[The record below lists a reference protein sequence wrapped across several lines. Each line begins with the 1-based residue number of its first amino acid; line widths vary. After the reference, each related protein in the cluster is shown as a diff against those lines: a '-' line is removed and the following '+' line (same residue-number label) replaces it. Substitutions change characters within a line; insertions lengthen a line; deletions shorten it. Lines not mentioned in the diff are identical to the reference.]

1 MAAPGKGLIVRHRS
15 LLILT
20 TALATGALTLT
31 ACGSRGEDK
40 SGDGSKTTVVIGL
53 DAPTTGELSA
63 LGLGIRNSAQL
74 AIDNAN
80 KTGEVKGI
88 TFKLEALD
96 DKALPNVGQQ
106 NTTKLAGDKDVLG
119 IVGPLNS
126 GVAQSMQQ
134 VSKQNNLTLISP
146 ANTTPDLTQGPA
158 WRKDKR
164 VRQFPTY
171 FRTATTDE
179 VQGAFDGQ
187 YAHEKMKAK
196 TAYVIDDQKTYG
208 VGLASSFKDQFT
220 KLGGKIVGTEHV
232 SPDDRDFKAVVSKVK
247 SKKPD
252 LVFYGGEYPASGPLS
267 QQLKDGGVTV
277 PLMGGDGMYSGD
289 YIKLNKKAQGD
300 YASSVGKPVE
310 ELPSARKFIA
320 DYKAAGFK
328 EAYEA
333 YGGSTYDATW
343 ALIQAVKQVAADNN
357 GKLPDDARA
366 KVVEAMNKVT
376 FDGVTG
382 KVAFDKYGDTT
393 NTMITAYQVDKGAW
407 KSRFS
412 AEFKKFDKS

>member
-1 MAAPGKGLIVRHRS
+1 MRHRS

-20 TALATGALTLT
+20 TAVTAGALTLS
-31 ACGSRGEDK
+31 ACGSRGENK

-74 AIDNAN
+74 AINNAN
-80 KTGEVKGI
+80 KAGEVKGV

-146 ANTTPDLTQGPA
+146 ANTTPDLTQGPD
-158 WRKDKR
+158 WRKNKR

-187 YAHEKMKAK
+187 YAWEKMKAK
-196 TAYVIDDQKTYG
+196 KVYIIDDQKTYG

-220 KLGGKIVGTEHV
+220 KLGGKVAGTEHV

-247 SKKPD
+247 SAKPD

-310 ELPSARKFIA
+310 ELPSAKKFIA

-333 YGGSTYDATW
+333 YGGSTYDSTW
-343 ALIQAVKQVAADNN
+343 AIIQAVKAVVGDNN
-357 GKLPDDARA
+357 GKLPDDARK
-366 KVVEAMNKVT
+366 KVVDAMNKVT

-382 KVAFDKYGDTT
+382 QIAFDKYGDTT

-407 KSRFS
+407 ASRFS

>member
-1 MAAPGKGLIVRHRS
+1 M
-15 LLILT
+15 LILT
-20 TALATGALTLT
+20 TAVATGALTLS
-31 ACGSRGEDK
+31 ACGSRGDDK

-80 KTGEVKGI
+80 KAGEVKGI

-146 ANTTPDLTQGPA
+146 ANTTPDLTQGKD
-158 WRKDKR
+158 WRQDKR
-164 VRQFPTY
+164 ARQFPTY

-187 YAHEKMKAK
+187 YAFEKMKAK
-196 TAYVIDDQKTYG
+196 KAYVIDDQKTYG

-220 KLGGKIVGTEHV
+220 KLGGKVVGTEHI

-247 SKKPD
+247 AKSPD

-277 PLMGGDGMYSGD
+277 PVMGGDGMYSAD

-310 ELPSARKFIA
+310 QLASAKKFIA

-343 ALIQAVKQVAADNN
+343 ALIQAVKAVVGDNG
-357 GKLPDDARA
+357 GKLPDDART
-366 KVVEAMNKVT
+366 KVVDAMNKVK

-382 KVAFDKYGDTT
+382 SIAFDKYGDTT

>member
-1 MAAPGKGLIVRHRS
+1 MRHRS

-20 TALATGALTLT
+20 TAVTAGALTLS
-31 ACGSRGEDK
+31 ACGSRGENK
-40 SGDGSKTTVVIGL
+40 SGDGKAAVVIGL

-80 KTGEVKGI
+80 KAGEVKGV

-146 ANTTPDLTQGPA
+146 ANTTPDLTQGPD

-187 YAHEKMKAK
+187 YAWEKVKAK
-196 TAYVIDDQKTYG
+196 KVYIIDDQKTYG

-220 KLGGKIVGTEHV
+220 KLGGKVAGSEHV

-247 SKKPD
+247 SAKPD

-310 ELPSARKFIA
+310 DLPSAKKFIA

-333 YGGSTYDATW
+333 YGGSAYDSTW
-343 ALIQAVKQVAADNN
+343 AVIQAVKAVVGANS
-357 GKLPDDARA
+357 GKLPDDARK
-366 KVVEAMNKVT
+366 KVVDAMNKVT

-382 KVAFDKYGDTT
+382 HIAFDKYGDTT

-407 KSRFS
+407 ASRFS

>member
-1 MAAPGKGLIVRHRS
+1 M
-15 LLILT
+15 LILT
-20 TALATGALTLT
+20 TAVTAGALTLS
-31 ACGSRGEDK
+31 ACGSRGDNK

-74 AIDNAN
+74 AINNAN
-80 KTGEVKGI
+80 KAGEVKGV

-146 ANTTPDLTQGPA
+146 ANTTPDLTQGPD
-158 WRKDKR
+158 WRKNKR
-164 VRQFPTY
+164 VRPFPTY

-187 YAHEKMKAK
+187 YAWEKVKAK
-196 TAYVIDDQKTYG
+196 KVYIIDDQKTYG

-220 KLGGKIVGTEHV
+220 KLGGKVAGTEHV

-247 SKKPD
+247 SAKPD

-310 ELPSARKFIA
+310 ELPSAKKFIA

-333 YGGSTYDATW
+333 YGGSTYDSTW
-343 ALIQAVKQVAADNN
+343 AIIQAVKSVVDANG
-357 GKLPDDARA
+357 GKLPDDARK
-366 KVVEAMNKVT
+366 KVVDAMNKVT

-382 KVAFDKYGDTT
+382 RVAFDKYGDTT

-407 KSRFS
+407 ASRFS

>member
-1 MAAPGKGLIVRHRS
+1 M
-15 LLILT
+15 LILT
-20 TALATGALTLT
+20 TAVTAGALTLS
-31 ACGSRGEDK
+31 ACGSRGDNK

-80 KTGEVKGI
+80 KAGEVKGV

-106 NTTKLAGDKDVLG
+106 NTTKLAGDEDVLG

-146 ANTTPDLTQGPA
+146 ANTTPDLTQGPD

-187 YAHEKMKAK
+187 YAYDKLKAK
-196 TAYVIDDQKTYG
+196 KAYIIDDQKTYG

-220 KLGGKIVGTEHV
+220 KLGGKIAGTEHV

-247 SKKPD
+247 SAKPD

-277 PLMGGDGMYSGD
+277 PLMGGDGMYSAD

-310 ELPSARKFIA
+310 ELPSAKKFIA

-343 ALIQAVKQVAADNN
+343 ALIQAVKSVVDDND
-357 GKLPDDARA
+357 GKLPDDARK
-366 KVVEAMNKVT
+366 KVTEAMNKVT

-382 KVAFDKYGDTT
+382 PVAFDKYGDTT
-393 NTMITAYQVDKGAW
+393 NTMITAYQVDKGDW
-407 KSRFS
+407 VSRYS
-412 AEFKKFDKS
+412 AEFK

>member
-1 MAAPGKGLIVRHRS
+1 M
-15 LLILT
+15 LILT
-20 TALATGALTLT
+20 TAVTAGALTLS
-31 ACGSRGEDK
+31 ACGSRGDNK

-80 KTGEVKGI
+80 KAGEVKGV

-146 ANTTPDLTQGPA
+146 ANTTPDLTQGPD
-158 WRKDKR
+158 WRKNKR

-187 YAHEKMKAK
+187 YASEKMKAK
-196 TAYVIDDQKTYG
+196 KVYIIDDQKTYG

-220 KLGGKIVGTEHV
+220 KLGGKVAGTEHV

-247 SKKPD
+247 SAKPD

-310 ELPSARKFIA
+310 ELPSAKKFIA

-333 YGGSTYDATW
+333 YGGSTYDSTW
-343 ALIQAVKQVAADNN
+343 AIIQAVKSVVADNG
-357 GKLPDDARA
+357 GKLPDDARK
-366 KVVEAMNKVT
+366 KVVDAMNKVT

-382 KVAFDKYGDTT
+382 RVAFDKYGDTT

-407 KSRFS
+407 ASRFS

>member
-1 MAAPGKGLIVRHRS
+1 M
-15 LLILT
+15 LILT
-20 TALATGALTLT
+20 TAVATGALTLS
-31 ACGSRGEDK
+31 ACGSRGADNK
-40 SGDGSKTTVVIGL
+40 SGDGKTTVVIGL

-80 KTGEVKGI
+80 KAGEVKGV

-146 ANTTPDLTQGPA
+146 ANTTPDLTQGPD
-158 WRKDKR
+158 WRKNKR

-187 YAHEKMKAK
+187 YAYEKLK
-196 TAYVIDDQKTYG
+196 TKKAYVIDDQKTYG

-247 SKKPD
+247 SAKPD

-310 ELPSARKFIA
+310 ELPSAKKFIA

-343 ALIQAVKQVAADNN
+343 ALIQAVKAVVGDNG
-357 GKLPDDARA
+357 GKLPDDARK
-366 KVVEAMNKVT
+366 KVSDAMNKVS

-382 KVAFDKYGDTT
+382 PVAFDKFGDTT

-407 KSRFS
+407 ASRFS

>member
-1 MAAPGKGLIVRHRS
+1 VRHRS

-20 TALATGALTLT
+20 TAVTAGALTLS
-31 ACGSRGEDK
+31 ACGSRGENK
-40 SGDGSKTTVVIGL
+40 SGDGKTTVVIGL

-80 KTGEVKGI
+80 KTGEVKGV

-146 ANTTPDLTQGPA
+146 ANTTPDLTQGPD
-158 WRKDKR
+158 WRKNKR

-187 YAHEKMKAK
+187 YAWEKMKAK
-196 TAYVIDDQKTYG
+196 KVYIIDDQKTYG

-220 KLGGKIVGTEHV
+220 KLGGKVAGSEHV

-247 SKKPD
+247 SAKPD

-277 PLMGGDGMYSGD
+277 PLMGGDGMYSAD

-310 ELPSARKFIA
+310 ELPSAKKFIA

-333 YGGSTYDATW
+333 YGGSTYDSTW
-343 ALIQAVKQVAADNN
+343 AIIQAVKAVVGDNG
-357 GKLPDDARA
+357 GKLPDDARK
-366 KVVEAMNKVT
+366 KVVDAMNKVT

-382 KVAFDKYGDTT
+382 RVAFDKYGDTT

-407 KSRFS
+407 ASRFS

>member
-1 MAAPGKGLIVRHRS
+1 M
-15 LLILT
+15 LILT
-20 TALATGALTLT
+20 TAVTAGALTLS
-31 ACGSRGEDK
+31 ACGSRGDNK

-74 AIDNAN
+74 AINNAN
-80 KTGEVKGI
+80 KAGEVKGV

-146 ANTTPDLTQGPA
+146 ANTTPDLTQGPD
-158 WRKDKR
+158 WRKNKR
-164 VRQFPTY
+164 VRPFPTY

-187 YAHEKMKAK
+187 YAWEKVKAK
-196 TAYVIDDQKTYG
+196 KVYIIDDQKTYG

-220 KLGGKIVGTEHV
+220 KLGGKVAGTEHV

-247 SKKPD
+247 SAKPD

-277 PLMGGDGMYSGD
+277 PLMGGDGMYSAD

-310 ELPSARKFIA
+310 ELPSAKKFIA

-333 YGGSTYDATW
+333 YGGSTYDSTW
-343 ALIQAVKQVAADNN
+343 AIIQAVKSVVDANG
-357 GKLPDDARA
+357 GKLPDDARK
-366 KVVEAMNKVT
+366 KVVDAMNKVT

-382 KVAFDKYGDTT
+382 RVAFDKYGDTT

-407 KSRFS
+407 ASRFS

>member
-1 MAAPGKGLIVRHRS
+1 M
-15 LLILT
+15 LLIT

-31 ACGSRGEDK
+31 ACGTRGDNK

-74 AIDNAN
+74 ALDTAN
-80 KTGEVKGI
+80 KTGEVKGV

-106 NTTKLAGDKDVLG
+106 NATKLAGDKSVLG

-134 VSKQNNLTLISP
+134 VSKQNNVTLISP
-146 ANTTPDLTQGPA
+146 ANTTPDLTQGPG
-158 WRKDKR
+158 WRKNNR
-164 VRQFPTY
+164 ARQFPTY

-187 YAHEKMKAK
+187 YAWEKIKAK
-196 TAYVIDDQKTYG
+196 KVYVIDDQKTYG

-220 KLGGKIVGTEHV
+220 KLGGKIAGTEHI
-232 SPDDRDFKAVVSKVK
+232 SPDDRDFKAVVSKVQSK
-247 SKKPD
+247 SPD

-310 ELPSARKFIA
+310 QLASAKKFIA
-320 DYKAAGFK
+320 DYKAASFK

-343 ALIQAVKQVAADNN
+343 ALIQAVKKVVADNA

-366 KVVEAMNKVT
+366 KVVQAMNTVT

>member
-1 MAAPGKGLIVRHRS
+1 MRHRS

-20 TALATGALTLT
+20 TAVTTGALTLS
-31 ACGSRGEDK
+31 ACGSRGDDTK
-40 SGDGSKTTVVIGL
+40 SGEGKSTVVIGL

-74 AIDNAN
+74 AVNTAN
-80 KTGEVKGI
+80 KTGEVKGV
-88 TFKLEALD
+88 TFKLESLD
-96 DKALPNVGQQ
+96 DKALPNAGQQ
-106 NTTKLAGDKDVLG
+106 NATKLAGDKDVLG
-119 IVGPLNS
+119 VIGPLNS

-146 ANTTPDLTQGPA
+146 ANTTPDLTQG
-158 WRKDKR
+158 KDWKQNKR

-187 YAHEKMKAK
+187 YAWEKMKAK
-196 TAYVIDDQKTYG
+196 KAYVIDDQKTYG
-208 VGLASSFKDQFT
+208 VGLASSFKDQFA

-247 SKKPD
+247 SAKPD
-252 LVFYGGEYPASGPLS
+252 MVFYGGEYPASGPLS
-267 QQLKDGGVTV
+267 QQLKDGGVSAPV
-277 PLMGGDGMYSGD
+277 MGGDGMYSSD

-310 ELPSARKFIA
+310 ELPSAKKFIA

-328 EAYEA
+328 ESYEA

-343 ALIQAVKQVAADNN
+343 AVIQAVKKVVEAGG
-357 GKLPDDARA
+357 GKLPDDARKQVA
-366 KVVEAMNKVT
+366 DAMNKVT

-382 KVAFDKYGDTT
+382 PIAFDKYGDTT
-393 NTMITAYQVDKGAW
+393 NTMITAYQVEKGAW
-407 KSRFS
+407 ASRFS

>member
-1 MAAPGKGLIVRHRS
+1 MRHRS
-15 LLILT
+15 LLLLT
-20 TALATGALTLT
+20 TAVTAGALTLS
-31 ACGSRGEDK
+31 ACGSRGDNK

-74 AIDNAN
+74 AIDTAN
-80 KTGEVKGI
+80 KAGEVKGI

-106 NTTKLAGDKDVLG
+106 NATKLAGDKDVLG
-119 IVGPLNS
+119 VVGPLNS

-146 ANTTPDLTQGPA
+146 ANTTPDLTQG
-158 WRKDKR
+158 KDWKENKR
-164 VRQFPTY
+164 VRPFPTY

-187 YAHEKMKAK
+187 YAWEKMKVK
-196 TAYVIDDQKTYG
+196 KAYVIDDQKTYG
-208 VGLASSFKDQFT
+208 VGLASSFKDQFS
-220 KLGGKIVGTEHV
+220 KLGGKIAGTEHV

-247 SKKPD
+247 SAKPD

-310 ELPSARKFIA
+310 ELPSAKKFIA

-328 EAYEA
+328 ESYEA
-333 YGGSTYDATW
+333 YGGSTYDSTW
-343 ALIQAVKQVAADNN
+343 AIIQAVKKVVDDND
-357 GKLPDDARA
+357 GKLPDDARK
-366 KVVEAMNKVT
+366 KVVDAMNKVT

-382 KVAFDKYGDTT
+382 PIAFDKYGDTT
-393 NTMITAYQVDKGAW
+393 NTMITAYQVDKGKWA
-407 KSRFS
+407 SRFS

>member
-1 MAAPGKGLIVRHRS
+1 MLF
-15 LLILT
+15 LT
-20 TALATGALTLT
+20 SALTTGALTLT
-31 ACGSRGEDK
+31 ACGSRG
-40 SGDGSKTTVVIGL
+40 DGNAADDGKTSVVIGL

-74 AIDNAN
+74 AVNIAN
-80 KTGEVKGI
+80 KTGEVKGV
-88 TFKLEALD
+88 TFKLEPLD

-106 NTTKLAGDKDVLG
+106 NATKLAGDTAVLG

-134 VSKQNNLTLISP
+134 VSQQNGVTLISP
-146 ANTTPDLTQGPA
+146 ANTTPDLTQG
-158 WRKDKR
+158 KDWKKNKR
-164 VRQFPTY
+164 TRQFPTY

-187 YAHEKMKAK
+187 YAWEKMKAK

-208 VGLASSFKDQFT
+208 TGLASSFKDQFT
-220 KLGGKIVGTEHV
+220 KLGGTVVGTDHI
-232 SPDDRDFKAVVSKVK
+232 SPDDRDFKAVVSKAK
-247 SKKPD
+247 TAAPD
-252 LVFYGGEYPASGPLS
+252 MVFYGGEYPASGPLS

-277 PLMGGDGMYSGD
+277 PLMGGDGMYSAD
-289 YIKLNKKAQGD
+289 YIKLNKRAQGD

-310 ELPSARKFIA
+310 QLASAKKFIA

-328 EAYEA
+328 ESYEA

-343 ALIQAVKQVAADNN
+343 ALIQAVKKVVADNN
-357 GKLPDDARA
+357 GKLPDDARK
-366 KVVEAMNKVT
+366 KVTAAMNTVT

-382 KVAFDKYGDTT
+382 HIAFDAYGDTT
-393 NTMITAYQVDKGAW
+393 NTMITAYQVEKNAW
-407 KSRFS
+407 VSRFS

>member
-1 MAAPGKGLIVRHRS
+1 M
-15 LLILT
+15 LLIT

-31 ACGSRGEDK
+31 ACGTRGDNK

-74 AIDNAN
+74 ALDTAN
-80 KTGEVKGI
+80 KTGEVKGV

-106 NTTKLAGDKDVLG
+106 NATKLAGDKNVLG

-134 VSKQNNLTLISP
+134 VSKQNNVTLISP
-146 ANTTPDLTQGPA
+146 ANTTPDLTQGPG
-158 WRKDKR
+158 WRKNNR

-187 YAHEKMKAK
+187 YAWEKIKAK
-196 TAYVIDDQKTYG
+196 KVYVIDDQKTYG

-220 KLGGKIVGTEHV
+220 KLGGKIAGTEHI
-232 SPDDRDFKAVVSKVK
+232 SPDDRDFKAVVSKVQSK
-247 SKKPD
+247 SPD

-310 ELPSARKFIA
+310 QLASAKKFIA

-343 ALIQAVKQVAADNN
+343 ALIQAVKKVVADNG

-366 KVVEAMNKVT
+366 KVVQAMNTVT

>member
-1 MAAPGKGLIVRHRS
+1 M
-15 LLILT
+15 LILT
-20 TALATGALTLT
+20 TAVATGALTLS
-31 ACGSRGEDK
+31 ACGSRGDDK

-80 KTGEVKGI
+80 KAGEVKGI

-146 ANTTPDLTQGPA
+146 ANTTPDLTQGKD
-158 WRKDKR
+158 WRQDKR
-164 VRQFPTY
+164 ARQFPTY

-187 YAHEKMKAK
+187 YAFEKMKAK
-196 TAYVIDDQKTYG
+196 KAYVIDDQKTYG

-220 KLGGKIVGTEHV
+220 KLGGKVVGTEHI

-247 SKKPD
+247 AKSPD

-277 PLMGGDGMYSGD
+277 PLMGGDGMYSAD

-310 ELPSARKFIA
+310 QLASAKKFIA

-343 ALIQAVKQVAADNN
+343 ALIQAVKAVVGDNG
-357 GKLPDDARA
+357 GKLPDDART
-366 KVVEAMNKVT
+366 KVVDAMNKVK

-382 KVAFDKYGDTT
+382 SIAFDKYGDTT